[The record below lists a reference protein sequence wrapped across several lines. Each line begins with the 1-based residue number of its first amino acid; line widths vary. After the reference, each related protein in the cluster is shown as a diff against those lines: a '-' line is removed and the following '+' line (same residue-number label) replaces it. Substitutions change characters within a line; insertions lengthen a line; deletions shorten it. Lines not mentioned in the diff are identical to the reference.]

1 MAEEKA
7 SAKKEELVHYTGH
20 ADQRTL
26 SVKEWGG
33 IGIAG
38 DKVKDVVWN
47 KSNDFSV
54 PKSEFSKEQLKYL
67 LEDDGRFEL
76 V

>member
-7 SAKKEELVHYTGH
+7 AAKKEEMVHYKGH

-26 SVKEWGG
+26 SVKDWGG
-33 IGIAG
+33 IGLAG
-38 DKVKDVVWN
+38 DKIKDVVWN
-47 KSNDFSV
+47 KSNDFNV